1 MKHCA
6 QHLALK
12 QWAHKGSSAV
22 TLGKL
27 NDHANGCNICR
38 TYLREV
44 RQARELGQQLPNFT
58 LSRNRHETVK
68 FNLMAEARRN
78 RYPTTHRRRHLNLRV
93 RLLSIAAIVG
103 GAAAAA
109 TATPWGTNER
119 AQSFSMLT
127 TLESHIATPFRTP
140 RRVDNAFATTALPAV
155 LQPKRLHPNKPG
167 PSTFFTDSAF
177 AIAWNALQA
186 GQPAA
191 AAARFDDLLYSEN
204 VDDGRRA
211 DILYWSA
218 QSHRQSGNIIGAIKR
233 STQLLRKHPTS
244 PFAPDAALMLGEYA
258 LADGKLLLAKLYL
271 RRAAQATHCVVRERA
286 IRELGRLK

>member
-12 QWAHKGSSAV
+12 QWAQEGASAV
-22 TLGKL
+22 TLGEL
-27 NDHANGCNICR
+27 NDHANGCNICG

-58 LSRNRHETVK
+58 LSRTRHETVK

-78 RYPTTHRRRHLNLRV
+78 RFPTTRRRRHLSLRV
-93 RLLSIAAIVG
+93 RLLAIAAIVG
-103 GAAAAA
+103 SAAAA
-109 TATPWGTNER
+109 TTTMHRWTNDR
-119 AQSFSMLT
+119 AQALSMLT
-127 TLESHIATPFRTP
+127 MLEPDTARPFRTP
-140 RRVDNAFATTALPAV
+140 RGVDNAFVTTALAAV
-155 LQPKRLHPNKPG
+155 AQPKRLHPNKPR
-167 PSTFFTDSAF
+167 PSTFSTDSAF
-177 AIAWNALQA
+177 AMAWNALQA
-186 GQPAA
+186 GQPAV
-191 AAARFDDLLYSEN
+191 AAARFDSLLDSDN
-204 VDDGRRA
+204 ADAGRRA

-218 QSHRQSGNIIGAIKR
+218 QSHRQSGNISGAITR
-233 STQLLRKHPTS
+233 SSQLLRKHPTS
-244 PFAPDAALMLGEYA
+244 AFAPDAALMLGEYA